1 MKIRFQADND
11 LDRRIIDAVIRLAPG
26 CDFKTAP
33 EAGFHTGT
41 LDVKVLQI
49 AAADNRVLI
58 SHDLKTMPTHFGR
71 FIERHSSPGVV
82 VIRQEIAI
90 RDAALWL
97 QFFYDAGTSEDFVNS
112 IRIVSA
118 PF

>member
-11 LDRRIIDAVIRLAPG
+11 VDQRIIEAVMRLVPD

-41 LDVKVLQI
+41 HDPEVLRI
-49 AAADNRVLI
+49 AAEDGRVLV
-58 SHDLKTMPTHFGR
+58 SHDLKTLPRHFGE
-71 FIERHSSPGVV
+71 FIARHKSPGVII
-82 VIRQEIAI
+82 IRQEVAI
-90 RDAALWL
+90 RDAALWP
-97 QFFYDAGTSEDFVNS
+97 QFFQEAGEPEEFINT
-112 IRIVSA
+112 IRIVSL